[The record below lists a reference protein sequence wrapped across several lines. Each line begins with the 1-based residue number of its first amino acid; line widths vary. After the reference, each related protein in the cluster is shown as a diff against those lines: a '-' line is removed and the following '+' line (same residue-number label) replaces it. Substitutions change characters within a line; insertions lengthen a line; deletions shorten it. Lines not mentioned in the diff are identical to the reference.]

1 VEPSKV
7 VPLQD
12 PNRLKWSPDGKYVAR
27 LGPDMISVY
36 EMPAVSLLEKK
47 SIAAKE
53 ILDFMWSPKSNMISY
68 WCPAEANH
76 PALINIIRVPERD
89 EISSRKLFDVSE
101 GRMVGS
107 GRHLFKHLLV
117 SLTHIHTLSH
127 THRYGRM
134 KETTCVCTW

>member
-1 VEPSKV
+1 MDLSKV
-7 VPLQD
+7 VSLQD
-12 PNRLKWSPDGKYVAR
+12 PNQLKWSPDGKYVAR

-36 EMPAVSLLEKK
+36 ELPGVTLLEKK

-68 WCPAEANH
+68 WSPAEANH

-101 GRMVGS
+101 GTMVS
-107 GRHLFKHLLV
+107 A
-117 SLTHIHTLSH
+117 SL
-127 THRYGRM
+127 
-134 KETTCVCTW
+134 